1 MGEGNHSLHCLNRVP
16 KLSFTLSTIK
26 KPRTSI
32 HKINKYG
39 NKRSPCLMPWNIGRS
54 QSTPTPPPPK
64 IKEDQD
70 SRRRHTTH
78 NQRDMVIEKV
88 KQGQSVSNKA
98 PFKF

>member
-1 MGEGNHSLHCLNRVP
+1 
-16 KLSFTLSTIK
+16 
-26 KPRTSI
+26 
-32 HKINKYG
+32 
-39 NKRSPCLMPWNIGRS
+39 MPWNIGRS
-54 QSTPTPPPPK
+54 QSTPPPKK

-98 PFKF
+98 PPFKF

>member
-54 QSTPTPPPPK
+54 QSTPPPPKK

-98 PFKF
+98 PPFKF